1 MKLRAEISLYP
12 LKDEFIP
19 LIDDFITR
27 INHHKGVNVWTNDMS
42 TQIFGEYDVIMKIIH
57 EEMKTSF
64 ENYSKMIFV
73 AKFHSPAS

>member
-19 LIDDFITR
+19 LIDDFISR
-27 INHHKGVNVWTNDMS
+27 LNRHEGVNVWTNDMS
-42 TQIFGEYDVIMKIIH
+42 TQIFGEYDVIMKIIQ

-73 AKFHSPAS
+73 AKFHSPSN